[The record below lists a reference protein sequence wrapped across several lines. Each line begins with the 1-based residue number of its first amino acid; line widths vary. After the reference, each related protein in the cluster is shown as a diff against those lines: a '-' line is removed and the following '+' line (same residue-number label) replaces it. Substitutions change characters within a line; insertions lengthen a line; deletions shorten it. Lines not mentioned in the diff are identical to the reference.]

1 MHDWAI
7 IHRDLKLENIMVN
20 FDNEIDKNQLNMMK
34 AKVKLID
41 FGCAIIVPERIP
53 TTVIV
58 SYPYMDPFIIEK
70 YYNQAK
76 AEQNKAY
83 GIEVDIWSLGC
94 LCYELDEGECPFQGE
109 TPTEIMRKI
118 HEGKY
123 PLPIY
128 TSIEFR
134 SFLDKM
140 LQYDPKY
147 RLTAKELLNEP
158 FLTKNVN
165 DFQYSVN
172 PGFRSI
178 YGDEM

>member
-1 MHDWAI
+1 
-7 IHRDLKLENIMVN
+7 
-20 FDNEIDKNQLNMMK
+20 
-34 AKVKLID
+34 
-41 FGCAIIVPERIP
+41 
-53 TTVIV
+53 
-58 SYPYMDPFIIEK
+58 MDPFIIEK

-76 AEQNKAY
+76 ADQNKAY

-109 TPTEIMRKI
+109 TPTEILRKI

-123 PLPIY
+123 PLPIS

-134 SFLDKM
+134 AFLDKM